1 MADDN
6 TEAAGASREDTSV
19 ENSSTEDIRPE
30 ASGPKVI
37 AGTVLPEDTGQAD
50 GSDKSTGYDETAGI
64 TYEVQPRGFEI
75 PGFRSAGDEKAEPE
89 AASRKETASRES
101 GAAGAQPAG
110 QEPAAVGPQD
120 PEAQIPE
127 ARSPDREATE
137 PEASAP
143 SVVPPEVETEAERP
157 IWEQTTAAPPQPD
170 DPSGQDADR
179 PGRGLLD
186 VFFAGK
192 KNADAAP
199 AGGDDGPPPL
209 TRVRDLPL
217 DQKMRLWRMRALIVV
232 IVGVVFAI
240 IVNWEVGLTLAIVAG
255 IVDTIYRSRT
265 VESHAWA
272 QPGTVDRATWRAQ
285 KRTIKQLGTMHRSGY
300 LALHRRPIP
309 GSVEVIDHLVV
320 GPTGVYAI
328 DSEKWD
334 KELPIRQSNGKQL
347 WLGPE
352 SKKDR
357 LDHARWEAEQASKRL
372 SDKLG
377 MEVEVQPALAIYGPK
392 ISWIVLAVRG
402 VDVFSGDELRKYIR
416 RRARRKT
423 VPHLSHD
430 DIRKIYSAAAEVLPV
445 EWQKSGTPVG

>member
-1 MADDN
+1 MADDS

-19 ENSSTEDIRPE
+19 ENSSTEDIRSE
-30 ASGPKVI
+30 ASGSKVI
-37 AGTVLPEDTGQAD
+37 AGTVLPEDTG
-50 GSDKSTGYDETAGI
+50 GSNGGDKSAGYDETAGI

-75 PGFRSAGDEKAEPE
+75 PGFRTAGDETAEPQ
-89 AASRKETASRES
+89 AASPKETASHES
-101 GAAGAQPAG
+101 GPAD
-110 QEPAAVGPQD
+110 QRD
-120 PEAQIPE
+120 PEPGIPE
-127 ARSPDREATE
+127 SHSPDPESPGPESPE

-143 SVVPPEVETEAERP
+143 SAVSPEVVAEVEAEAERP

-170 DPSGQDADR
+170 GRPGQDADR
-179 PGRGLLD
+179 PGWGLLD
-186 VFFAGK
+186 VLFPGK
-192 KNADAAP
+192 KNTDAAP
-199 AGGDDGPPPL
+199 AAGDGGPPPL

-217 DQKMRLWRMRALIVV
+217 DQKLRLWRMRALIVV

-265 VESHAWA
+265 VEAHAWA

-285 KRTIKQLGTMHRSGY
+285 KRTIKQLATMHRAGY

-309 GSVEVIDHLVV
+309 DSVEVIDHLVV

-372 SDKLG
+372 SDQLG

-392 ISWIVLAVRG
+392 ISWVVLAVRG
-402 VDVFSGDELRKYIR
+402 VDVFSGDELKKYIR

-423 VPHLSHD
+423 VPHLSPD
-430 DIRKIYSAAAEVLPV
+430 DIRKIYAAAADVLPV
-445 EWQKSGTPVG
+445 EWQKSATPVG

>member
-1 MADDN
+1 
-6 TEAAGASREDTSV
+6 V

-37 AGTVLPEDTGQAD
+37 AGTVLPEDTGGPN

-64 TYEVQPRGFEI
+64 TYEVQPHGFEI
-75 PGFRSAGDEKAEPE
+75 PGFRTAGDERAEPE
-89 AASRKETASRES
+89 AASHKETASHES
-101 GAAGAQPAG
+101 GPAD
-110 QEPAAVGPQD
+110 PQD
-120 PEAQIPE
+120 PEPQIPE
-127 ARSPDREATE
+127 PYSPDREAPE

-143 SVVPPEVETEAERP
+143 SAAPPEIEVEAEAERP

-170 DPSGQDADR
+170 DRPEQDADR

-186 VFFAGK
+186 VFFPGK

-199 AGGDDGPPPL
+199 ADGDDGPPPL
-209 TRVRDLPL
+209 TRARDLPL
-217 DQKMRLWRMRALIVV
+217 DQKLRLWRMRALIVV

-285 KRTIKQLGTMHRSGY
+285 KRTIKQLGTMHRAGY
-300 LALHRRPIP
+300 LALNRRPIP
-309 GSVEVIDHLVV
+309 DSVEVIDHLVV

-392 ISWIVLAVRG
+392 ISWVVLAVRG
-402 VDVFSGDELRKYIR
+402 VDVFSGDELKKYIR

-430 DIRKIYSAAAEVLPV
+430 DIRKIYAAAADVLPV
-445 EWQKSGTPVG
+445 EWQKSATPVG

>member
-1 MADDN
+1 VVSWVADDN

-19 ENSSTEDIRPE
+19 ENSSTKDIRPE

-37 AGTVLPEDTGQAD
+37 AGTVLPEDTGGPN

-64 TYEVQPRGFEI
+64 TYEVQPHGFEI
-75 PGFRSAGDEKAEPE
+75 PGFRTAGDERAEPE
-89 AASRKETASRES
+89 APSHKETASHES
-101 GAAGAQPAG
+101 GPADR
-110 QEPAAVGPQD
+110 QD
-120 PEAQIPE
+120 PEPQIPE
-127 ARSPDREATE
+127 PQIPEPHSPDREAPD

-143 SVVPPEVETEAERP
+143 SAVPPEAEAERP

-170 DPSGQDADR
+170 DRPGQDADK

-186 VFFAGK
+186 VFFSGK
-192 KNADAAP
+192 KSADAAP
-199 AGGDDGPPPL
+199 ADGDDGPPPL

-217 DQKMRLWRMRALIVV
+217 DQKLRLWRMRALIVV

-285 KRTIKQLGTMHRSGY
+285 RRTIKQLGTMHRSGY

-309 GSVEVIDHLVV
+309 DSVEVIDHLVV

-357 LDHARWEAEQASKRL
+357 LDHARWEAEQAGKRL

-377 MEVEVQPALAIYGPK
+377 MEIEVQPALAIYGPK
-392 ISWIVLAVRG
+392 ISWVVLAVRG
-402 VDVFSGDELRKYIR
+402 VDVFSGDELKKYIR

-430 DIRKIYSAAAEVLPV
+430 DIRKIYSAAADVLPV
-445 EWQKSGTPVG
+445 EWQKSTTPVG

>member
-19 ENSSTEDIRPE
+19 EKSSMEDIRPE

-37 AGTVLPEDTGQAD
+37 AGTVLPEDIGEAD
-50 GSDKSTGYDETAGI
+50 GGDKSTGYDETAGI

-75 PGFRSAGDEKAEPE
+75 PGFRTAGDEKAEPE
-89 AASRKETASRES
+89 GASHKETASHES
-101 GAAGAQPAG
+101 GPAGAQPAD
-110 QEPAAVGPQD
+110 PQD
-120 PEAQIPE
+120 PESQIPE
-127 ARSPDREATE
+127 AHSPDLETPE

-143 SVVPPEVETEAERP
+143 SVAAPETEAERP

-170 DPSGQDADR
+170 DRPGQDADK

-186 VFFAGK
+186 VFFPGK
-192 KNADAAP
+192 KNADSDAAP

-217 DQKMRLWRMRALIVV
+217 DQKMRLWRMRALIVI

-300 LALHRRPIP
+300 LAVHRRPIP
-309 GSVEVIDHLVV
+309 DSVEVIDHLVV

-334 KELPIRQSNGKQL
+334 KELPVRQSNGKQL

-377 MEVEVQPALAIYGPK
+377 MKVEVQPALAIYGPK

-402 VDVFSGDELRKYIR
+402 VDVFSGDELKKYIR
-416 RRARRKT
+416 RRARRKN
-423 VPHLSHD
+423 VPHLSPD
-430 DIRKIYSAAAEVLPV
+430 DIRKIYAAAAEVLPV
-445 EWQKSGTPVG
+445 EWQKSATPVG